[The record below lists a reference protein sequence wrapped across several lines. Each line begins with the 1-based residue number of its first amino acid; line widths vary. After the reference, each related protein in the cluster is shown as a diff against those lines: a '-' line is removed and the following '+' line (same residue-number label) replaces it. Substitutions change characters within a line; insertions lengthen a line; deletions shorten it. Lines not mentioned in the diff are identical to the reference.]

1 MELILYYLSGS
12 RAQRVRWLLEELGLD
27 YKLERIDLFKG
38 EGNTAEYRALH
49 PLGQVPVLV
58 IDNNAM
64 FESGA
69 IVQWLADTHL
79 YKGFAPALDSPH
91 RQAFNQWMYFA
102 VTNLEA
108 PAWEIVLHSKI
119 LPEDSAVKAII
130 PFASKT
136 LLQVLTVLDKE
147 LTGKKYLVD
156 NSFTAA
162 DIMVGYILMWFP
174 EHLETFSNLKTYT
187 QNLQNRP
194 AYIRSKEK

>member
-1 MELILYYLSGS
+1 MELKLYYLSGS

-27 YKLERIDLFKG
+27 YKLEHIDLFKG
-38 EGNTAEYRALH
+38 EGNTPEYRALH
-49 PLGQVPVLV
+49 PLGQVPVLI

-79 YKGFAPALDSPH
+79 DKGFAPALDSPH

-119 LPEDSAVKAII
+119 LPEESAVKAII

-147 LTGKKYLVD
+147 LTGKKYLV
-156 NSFTAA
+156 NNTFTAT

-174 EHLETFSNLKTYT
+174 EHVETFSNLKAYT

-194 AYIRSKEK
+194 AYIRSKEN